1 MSMGD
6 PLCNSGSSGNSEVK
20 TLAVRNKVYKRNL
33 GASDPKSFPLNVYK
47 HIASLSHSRN
57 TGAAIGHIAIFLLKV
72 AALETVRR
80 VSRSK
85 CPPLWRGLQAMQF
98 LCYPPF
104 KWIQKWAPLKGLVKG
119 VQMFSRPLLFLSVA
133 TVFSEEL
140 ECDTETS
147 NNVSGSQ
154 AHSDSETDSDSNNV
168 HSSPDSRS
176 NDGEVLMPKPDHLE
190 LDLGQLLSR
199 GCIPCTIRFVK
210 DLLDLAGQKYWTSD
224 VILQDVPSE
233 NWLMQLH
240 KELVNQGITLPERIN
255 EDELHRFFTA
265 ANGDFS
271 CFLSSIKKTI
281 RWRENYR
288 ILSEEE
294 LEMWSN
300 MVFWHGYDI
309 ENRPCLVVRL
319 GLACLNLP
327 SHERPRFAQAV
338 ISQVEHGVLHL
349 VDKDNPQI
357 TVLVDCDGISPL
369 RLPMQML
376 RSCSSLLQNNFPN
389 RLGHLLVIRLPPVV
403 RVIAQTFFQVL
414 KPVTQKKLRIEGNM
428 YRRVICE
435 YLQTIPSYLGGSC
448 TCKICSSISSIHVT
462 RQRHTVN
469 EIRRAEST
477 EYLTD
482 AEDIPSARLTFEDDV
497 SMNENWDQL
506 LRTAVIGVLMVWAFI
521 ALIAVLHDPES
532 RPF

>member
-168 HSSPDSRS
+168 HSSPDSR
-176 NDGEVLMPKPDHLE
+176 
-190 LDLGQLLSR
+190 
-199 GCIPCTIRFVK
+199 
-210 DLLDLAGQKYWTSD
+210 TSD

>member
-168 HSSPDSRS
+168 HSSPDSR
-176 NDGEVLMPKPDHLE
+176 
-190 LDLGQLLSR
+190 
-199 GCIPCTIRFVK
+199 
-210 DLLDLAGQKYWTSD
+210 TSD

-240 KELVNQGITLPERIN
+240 KELVNQGITLPER
-255 EDELHRFFTA
+255 
-265 ANGDFS
+265 
-271 CFLSSIKKTI
+271 
-281 RWRENYR
+281 
-288 ILSEEE
+288 
-294 LEMWSN
+294 
-300 MVFWHGYDI
+300 
-309 ENRPCLVVRL
+309 
-319 GLACLNLP
+319 
-327 SHERPRFAQAV
+327 
-338 ISQVEHGVLHL
+338 
-349 VDKDNPQI
+349 
-357 TVLVDCDGISPL
+357 
-369 RLPMQML
+369 
-376 RSCSSLLQNNFPN
+376 
-389 RLGHLLVIRLPPVV
+389 
-403 RVIAQTFFQVL
+403 
-414 KPVTQKKLRIEGNM
+414 
-428 YRRVICE
+428 
-435 YLQTIPSYLGGSC
+435 
-448 TCKICSSISSIHVT
+448 
-462 RQRHTVN
+462 
-469 EIRRAEST
+469 
-477 EYLTD
+477 
-482 AEDIPSARLTFEDDV
+482 
-497 SMNENWDQL
+497 
-506 LRTAVIGVLMVWAFI
+506 
-521 ALIAVLHDPES
+521 
-532 RPF
+532 